1 MRHQFRALQGKV
13 APRGFVPTD
22 LAPSNQESKE
32 VMPLSS
38 GSNSTAARPLAVF
51 SDFDGTIAHPDT
63 LNFLAERFAG
73 AEFRHEIGRQIVSGQ
88 VSLRD
93 AIQQEVGVIQ
103 GSLDE
108 VLAFLNRHVEVD
120 PSFPAFA
127 AWCFQRHIPLTVLSG
142 GMRQVIESL
151 LRPWNLSNVRILA
164 NEVKIENNRWHL
176 EFLDSTDWGHD
187 KGAALR
193 EAKKA
198 GQLTVFLGDG
208 LSDRGAAV
216 EADIVFAKAGL
227 ARFCEEEGIAFRE
240 FSSFSEVQ
248 GALSESV

>member
-1 MRHQFRALQGKV
+1 
-13 APRGFVPTD
+13 
-22 LAPSNQESKE
+22 
-32 VMPLSS
+32 MPLCMEFDPTI
-38 GSNSTAARPLAVF
+38 GKPLAVF

-73 AEFRHEIGRQIVSGQ
+73 PEFRHAIGRQIVSGQ
-88 VSLRD
+88 RSLRD
-93 AIQQEVGVIQ
+93 AIQEEVGVIQ

-108 VLAFLNRHVEVD
+108 VVALLNRHVEVD
-120 PSFPAFA
+120 PSFPVFA
-127 AWCFQRHIPLTVLSG
+127 GWCFQQGIPLTVLSG

-151 LRPWNLSNVRILA
+151 LRPLNLPSVRILA
-164 NEVKIENNRWHL
+164 NEVKIQNNRWRL

-198 GQLTVFLGDG
+198 GLSTVFLGDG

-216 EADIVFAKAGL
+216 EADVVFAKASL
-227 ARFCEEEGIAFRE
+227 ASFCQAEGIPFRE
-240 FSSFSEVQ
+240 FGSFSEVQ
-248 GALSESV
+248 GMLSQERRVPH

>member
-1 MRHQFRALQGKV
+1 
-13 APRGFVPTD
+13 
-22 LAPSNQESKE
+22 
-32 VMPLSS
+32 MPLFNEWISA
-38 GSNSTAARPLAVF
+38 AARPLAVF

-73 AEFRHEIGRQIVSGQ
+73 AEFRREIGRQIVSGKL
-88 VSLRD
+88 SLRD

-103 GSLDE
+103 GSLEE
-108 VLAFLNRHVEVD
+108 VLAFLNLHVEVD
-120 PSFPAFA
+120 PTFPDFA
-127 AWCFQRHIPLTVLSG
+127 GWCFQQRIPLTVLSG
-142 GMRQVIESL
+142 GMRQVIEGL
-151 LRPWNLSNVRILA
+151 LLPWDLPSVRVLA

-176 EFLDSTDWGHD
+176 EFLDGTDWGHD

-208 LSDRGAAV
+208 LSDRGAAM

-227 ARFCEEEGIAFRE
+227 AEFCQEEGIPFRE
-240 FSSFSEVQ
+240 FGSFSEVQ
-248 GALSESV
+248 GALNQRMQSRQPTQ

>member
-1 MRHQFRALQGKV
+1 MPHRRELDSTIGK
-13 APRGFVPTD
+13 
-22 LAPSNQESKE
+22 
-32 VMPLSS
+32 
-38 GSNSTAARPLAVF
+38 PLAVF

-73 AEFRHEIGRQIVSGQ
+73 AEFRRAIGRQIVSGQ
-88 VSLRD
+88 MSLRD
-93 AIQQEVGVIQ
+93 AIQEEVGVIQ

-108 VLAFLNRHVEVD
+108 VVAFVNRHVEVD
-120 PSFPAFA
+120 PSFPVFA
-127 AWCFQRHIPLTVLSG
+127 GWCFQQGIPLTVLSG

-151 LRPWNLSNVRILA
+151 LRPLNLPSVRILA
-164 NEVKIENNRWHL
+164 NEVKIQNNRWRL

-198 GQLTVFLGDG
+198 GLSTVFLGDG

-216 EADIVFAKAGL
+216 EADVVFAKAGL
-227 ARFCEEEGIAFRE
+227 ASFCQEQGIPFRE
-240 FSSFSEVQ
+240 FGSFSEVQ
-248 GALSESV
+248 GMLSQERRTAR

>member
-1 MRHQFRALQGKV
+1 ML
-13 APRGFVPTD
+13 
-22 LAPSNQESKE
+22 
-32 VMPLSS
+32 LSRDS
-38 GSNSTAARPLAVF
+38 HSAAARPLAVF

-73 AEFRHEIGRQIVSGQ
+73 ADFRNEIGRQIVSGQ
-88 VSLRD
+88 ISLRD

-120 PSFPAFA
+120 PSFPVFA
-127 AWCFQRHIPLTVLSG
+127 GWCYQQQVPLTVLSG

-151 LRPWNLSNVRILA
+151 LRPWDLRSVRVLA
-164 NEVKIENNRWHL
+164 NEVKIENNRWRL

-187 KGAALR
+187 KGAAVR

-198 GQLTVFLGDG
+198 GHLTVFLGDG

-227 ARFCEEEGIAFRE
+227 AQFCREEGISFSE
-240 FSSFSEVQ
+240 FGTFSEVQ
-248 GALSESV
+248 RALSERV

>member
-1 MRHQFRALQGKV
+1 MLV
-13 APRGFVPTD
+13 PR
-22 LAPSNQESKE
+22 E
-32 VMPLSS
+32 S
-38 GSNSTAARPLAVF
+38 GSKIEKPLAVF

-73 AEFRHEIGRQIVSGQ
+73 ADFRHEIGHQIVSGQ
-88 VSLRD
+88 MSLRD
-93 AIQQEVGVIQ
+93 AIQEEVGVIQ

-108 VLAFLNRHVEVD
+108 VVSFLNRHVEVD
-120 PSFPAFA
+120 PSFPVFA
-127 AWCFQRHIPLTVLSG
+127 GWCSRQRIPLTVLSG

-151 LRPWNLSNVRILA
+151 LRPLNLPAVRILA
-164 NEVKIENNRWHL
+164 NEVKIENNRWRL

-198 GQLTVFLGDG
+198 GLSTVFLGDG

-216 EADIVFAKAGL
+216 EADILFAKAGL
-227 ARFCEEEGIAFRE
+227 ARFCQEEGIPFRE
-240 FSSFSEVQ
+240 FGSFSDVQ
-248 GALSESV
+248 AVLSQQV

>member
-1 MRHQFRALQGKV
+1 MALSEEL
-13 APRGFVPTD
+13 T
-22 LAPSNQESKE
+22 
-32 VMPLSS
+32 S
-38 GSNSTAARPLAVF
+38 GIGRPLAVF

-73 AEFRHEIGRQIVSGQ
+73 AEFRHEIGRQIVSGEM
-88 VSLRD
+88 SLRD

-103 GSLDE
+103 GTLDE

-120 PSFPAFA
+120 PTFPVFA
-127 AWCFQRHIPLTVLSG
+127 GWCFQQRIPLTVLSG

-151 LRPWNLSNVRILA
+151 LAPWDLPSVRVLA
-164 NEVKIENNRWHL
+164 NEVKIENNRWSL

-193 EAKKA
+193 EAKRA

-227 ARFCEEEGIAFRE
+227 ARFCQVEGIPFRE

-248 GALSESV
+248 VALSQSV

>member
-1 MRHQFRALQGKV
+1 ML
-13 APRGFVPTD
+13 
-22 LAPSNQESKE
+22 LSKE
-32 VMPLSS
+32 LS
-38 GSNSTAARPLAVF
+38 STAARPLAVF

-120 PSFPAFA
+120 PSFPEFA
-127 AWCFQRHIPLTVLSG
+127 GWCFRRHIPLTVLSG
-142 GMRQVIESL
+142 GMKQVIESL
-151 LRPWNLSNVRILA
+151 LRPWNLPNVRILA

-248 GALSESV
+248 GALSDRV

>member
-1 MRHQFRALQGKV
+1 MPV
-13 APRGFVPTD
+13 
-22 LAPSNQESKE
+22 SKQ
-32 VMPLSS
+32 SS
-38 GSNSTAARPLAVF
+38 LKSTAPLAVF

-73 AEFRHEIGRQIVSGQ
+73 AEFRREIGHQIISGQ

-103 GSLDE
+103 GSLED
-108 VLAFLNRHVEVD
+108 VLAVLDLHVEVD
-120 PSFPAFA
+120 PTFPVFA
-127 AWCFQRHIPLTVLSG
+127 AWCLQRQIPLTILSG

-151 LRPWNLSNVRILA
+151 LRPWDLSSVRVLA
-164 NEVKIENNRWHL
+164 NEVKIENNRWRL
-176 EFLDSTDWGHD
+176 DFLDDTDWGHD
-187 KGAALR
+187 KGNALR
-193 EAKKA
+193 AAKKA

-227 ARFCEEEGIAFRE
+227 ARFCEDEDIPFRE
-240 FSSFSEVQ
+240 FASFSEVQ
-248 GALSESV
+248 GVLSQGV

>member
-1 MRHQFRALQGKV
+1 MSL
-13 APRGFVPTD
+13 
-22 LAPSNQESKE
+22 SKE
-32 VMPLSS
+32 
-38 GSNSTAARPLAVF
+38 SNSAAARPLAVF

-73 AEFRHEIGRQIVSGQ
+73 AEFRLEIGRQIVSGKL
-88 VSLRD
+88 SLRD

-103 GSLDE
+103 GSLQE
-108 VLAFLNRHVEVD
+108 VLAFLNEHIEVD
-120 PSFPAFA
+120 PTFPDFA
-127 AWCFQRHIPLTVLSG
+127 GWCFQQRIPLTVLSG

-151 LRPWNLSNVRILA
+151 LRPLDLPSVRVLA
-164 NEVKIENNRWHL
+164 NEVKIDNNHWQL
-176 EFLDSTDWGHD
+176 EFVDGTDWGHD

-227 ARFCEEEGIAFRE
+227 ARFCEVEGIPFLE
-240 FSSFSEVQ
+240 FGSFSDVRD
-248 GALSESV
+248 ALTHRLCPDRV

>member
-1 MRHQFRALQGKV
+1 MPF
-13 APRGFVPTD
+13 
-22 LAPSNQESKE
+22 SKK
-32 VMPLSS
+32 
-38 GSNSTAARPLAVF
+38 SNSAAAKPLAVF

-73 AEFRHEIGRQIVSGQ
+73 AEFRHEIGRQIVSGKL
-88 VSLRD
+88 SLRD
-93 AIQQEVGVIQ
+93 AIQREVGVIQ
-103 GSLDE
+103 GSLQE
-108 VLAFLNRHVEVD
+108 VLAFLNLHVEVD
-120 PSFPAFA
+120 PTFPDFA
-127 AWCFQRHIPLTVLSG
+127 GWCFQQGIPLTVLSG

-151 LRPWNLSNVRILA
+151 LRPLDLPCVRVLA

-176 EFLDSTDWGHD
+176 EFVDGTDWGHD

-216 EADIVFAKAGL
+216 EADIVFAKTGL
-227 ARFCEEEGIAFRE
+227 ARFCAVEGIPFRE
-240 FSSFSEVQ
+240 FGSFSEVHD
-248 GALSESV
+248 ALSHRVCPD

>member
-1 MRHQFRALQGKV
+1 
-13 APRGFVPTD
+13 
-22 LAPSNQESKE
+22 
-32 VMPLSS
+32 MPLRKELD
-38 GSNSTAARPLAVF
+38 STIGRPLAVF

-63 LNFLAERFAG
+63 LNFLVERFAG

-93 AIQQEVGVIQ
+93 AIQEEVGVIQ

-108 VLAFLNRHVEVD
+108 VVEFLHRHVEVD
-120 PSFPAFA
+120 PSFPVFA
-127 AWCFQRHIPLTVLSG
+127 GWCFQQRIPLTVLSG

-151 LRPWNLSNVRILA
+151 LRPLNLPSVRILA
-164 NEVKIENNRWHL
+164 NEVKIQNNRWRL

-198 GQLTVFLGDG
+198 GLSTVFLGDG

-216 EADIVFAKAGL
+216 EADVVFAKAGL
-227 ARFCEEEGIAFRE
+227 ASFCRERGIPFRE
-240 FSSFSEVQ
+240 FGSFSEVQ
-248 GALSESV
+248 GMLSQERRSAR